1 MKFHDNGANLG
12 PLTVLMVTGSIE
24 PSGLGEH
31 MITLA
36 GALPRGVRA
45 TLVFPATYAGLNSTR
60 RARDAGLPAFA
71 LPLAALRQG
80 SPTFVAAL
88 DGVRPD
94 LVHLH
99 AGVPEEGHK
108 LAAAVRS
115 WGARAVIRTEHNP
128 YTLRTLKVTTPKVK
142 ALEAAYAAGVRCVDR
157 IICVSRGACLTYRMA
172 QVAVPFSVVHNG
184 IVPRIAKAPRDP
196 VRAGLGLG
204 GEPLIL
210 TVGRF
215 VQQKWHITLLDALPR
230 LLVSCPTAM
239 LAWVGQGP
247 FEAALRARAQALGV
261 SAHILFLG
269 KRGDVPDL
277 MGAADLLCMP
287 SYFEGHPLVILE
299 ALAAGLPV
307 VAARSLGITEAIRD
321 GETGLLFPFD
331 NAPVLAHTLAR
342 LLADPVLMAHLGAAG
357 ASWVRGRFTAT
368 RMALETLQV
377 YRQALAGN
385 TIGRAPPL
393 MTPAPSAGT
402 STPAATLRA
411 SRHTP

>member
-1 MKFHDNGANLG
+1 MGRMKFDDNLS
-12 PLTVLMVTGSIE
+12 VLMVTESIE

-45 TLVFPATYAGLNSTR
+45 TLVFPSTYAGLNSTR
-60 RARDAGLPAFA
+60 RAREAGLSAVA
-71 LPLAALRQG
+71 LPLAALTQG
-80 SPTFVAAL
+80 TPTFGAAL
-88 DGVRPD
+88 DGIRPD
-94 LVHLH
+94 VVHLH

-108 LAAAVRS
+108 LAAAARS

-128 YTLRTLKVTTPKVK
+128 YTLRSLKVTTAKVK
-142 ALEAAYAAGVRCVDR
+142 ALEAAYADGVRYVDR
-157 IICVSRGACLTYRMA
+157 IICVSQGARLTYRMA
-172 QVAVPFSVVHNG
+172 DTAVPFSVVHNA
-184 IVPRIAKAPRDP
+184 IVPRTANARRDP
-196 VRAGLGLG
+196 VRAGLGIG

-210 TVGRF
+210 NVGRF

-230 LLVSCPTAM
+230 LLASCPTAI
-239 LAWVGQGP
+239 LALVGQGSL
-247 FEAALRARAQALGV
+247 EAALRARAQVLGV

-269 KRGDVPDL
+269 SRGDVPDL
-277 MGAADLLCMP
+277 MGAADVLCMP

-321 GETGLLFPFD
+321 GETGLLVPFN

-342 LLADPVLMAHLGAAG
+342 LLADPVLMAQLAAAG
-357 ASWVRGRFTAT
+357 AGWARGRFTVS
-368 RMALETLQV
+368 RMTLETLQV
-377 YRQALAGN
+377 YRQALAGRP
-385 TIGRAPPL
+385 GAREPPV
-393 MTPAPSAGT
+393 MPPVPSAWP
-402 STPAATLRA
+402 SMPAATLRA